1 MGTGTA
7 VSPGPMSSAGL
18 CSAPSPHSWVLIP
31 ASLSQQRVHSPMG
44 TASSPAVQTC
54 VCIRLCRGRLGSEF
68 WDEDWEWW
76 EEEAEA
82 LLALSN
88 CT

>member
-1 MGTGTA
+1 MGVGMA
-7 VSPGPMSSAGL
+7 VSPSPVSSAGL

-31 ASLSQQRVHSPMG
+31 APLSLGVCSPLG
-44 TASSPAVQTC
+44 TASSPVVQTC